1 MVILILS
8 IKYFIRIEKK
18 IIFKILPIFLLC
30 LFSSLALY
38 TRPYLIFFLYLLF
51 CIQYLM
57 EKKIYKI
64 FNNIL
69 FSFLSSGLYILY
81 IWGGIL
87 KIGISS
93 SDQVSLA
100 IITILKIYF
109 KKYYNFCLNFYVLS
123 CSNRDIKISL

>member
-1 MVILILS
+1 
-8 IKYFIRIEKK
+8 
-18 IIFKILPIFLLC
+18 
-30 LFSSLALY
+30 
-38 TRPYLIFFLYLLF
+38 
-51 CIQYLM
+51 M
-57 EKKIYKI
+57 EKKFTKI

-69 FSFLSSGLYILY
+69 FSFSLPGLYILY

-93 SDQVSLA
+93 SDQVSLTNYHNPKF
-100 IITILKIYF
+100 IF